1 MPTPTQDLTLGQAR
15 RVVAEHGFLTPTP
28 SRPAPTSPSTA
39 RLGIE
44 IEWHT
49 VRTDDPDRAVPFD
62 RLERVAT
69 SIRLPGRSHLTFE
82 PGGQIEL
89 SSRPLP
95 GFAACRVIRS
105 DAAALATGLAAEG
118 IGLVGVGLLPGPRT
132 RVLRSPRYDAMEAH
146 FDASG
151 DAGRTMMRQT
161 AAIQV
166 NVDLG
171 PPRQSPSR
179 WQSAHALGPLLAA
192 VFANSPFATT
202 GPSGWSS
209 TRLAV
214 WLAIDD
220 GRSAPVGTNGGAGA
234 AWAEYALRAPVMC
247 IRVSEHEFVP
257 VCEPL
262 TFADWIVDGHELGWP
277 TEDDLTYHLTTLF
290 PPVRPRGWLELRM
303 IDALPSEWFTVPAIL
318 TAALLED
325 PEASVRIARGLAPLA
340 GRWVDAARDGL
351 RDPEFAAAATDCF
364 DAARAALGRLRAP
377 RDVTDILELYRE
389 RYVDRGRCPADDLLE
404 SWRATGRLTPAPE
417 SVPAPVA

>member
-1 MPTPTQDLTLGQAR
+1 MPTPTQDLTLGHAR
-15 RVVAEHGFLTPTP
+15 RVVAEHGFLTSAP
-28 SRPAPTSPSTA
+28 SRPAPTSPGAA

-49 VRTDDPDRAVPFD
+49 VRTDDPERAVPFD
-62 RLERVAT
+62 RLE
-69 SIRLPGRSHLTFE
+69 SIARSIPLPGRSRLTFE
-82 PGGQIEL
+82 PGGQVEL
-89 SSRPLP
+89 SSQPLP
-95 GFAACRVIRS
+95 HFDACRVIRS
-105 DAAALATGLAAEG
+105 DAAALTTGLAAEG

-146 FDASG
+146 FDALG

-161 AAIQV
+161 AAVQV

-171 PPRQSPSR
+171 PDQQSPSR

-192 VFANSPFATT
+192 VFANSPFAAS

-214 WLAIDD
+214 WLALEG
-220 GRSAPVGTNGGAGA
+220 GRSAPVGTNGGAGS

-247 IRVSEHEFVP
+247 IRVSDDEFVP

-290 PPVRPRGWLELRM
+290 PPIRPRGWLELRM

-325 PEASVRIARGLAPLA
+325 SEASVQIARGLAPLA
-340 GRWVDAARDGL
+340 GRWADAARDGL
-351 RDPEFAAAATDCF
+351 RDADFAAAAKDCF
-364 DAARAALGRLRAP
+364 GAARRALGRLGAR
-377 RDVTDILELYRE
+377 RDITDILELYRE

-404 SWRATGRLTPAPE
+404 SWQTTGRLTPMPE
-417 SVPAPVA
+417 SAPAPVD